1 MKRLSNILLGLSLV
15 FGAAFSA
22 AAQEKSEGMH
32 TPPPVL
38 TIVREM
44 LKPGKSGSPHAR
56 TESMFVKAMSGA
68 KSPSYYLG
76 MDSMTGKSRSLFFT
90 GYESFAAWEKDL
102 QSQQKNP
109 TLSAALDRA
118 SVADGELLESYEES
132 VWVYRADQSYNQNSS
147 LAGIR
152 YFELEVFSVK
162 PGHEEDWNAA
172 VKLVKDA
179 YAKGMPEAHWAMYQ
193 LVDGGPT
200 PAFLVITPR
209 KSLEEIDT
217 AFADGH
223 KFMDAIGADGMKKLN
238 DLTAGSISET
248 ETNMFAINPAISYMD
263 EALAKADPDFW
274 GHKSMPAPAPKK
286 EKAEPKP

>member
-1 MKRLSNILLGLSLV
+1 MKRLSGILLGLALV
-15 FGAAFSA
+15 FGAAGRA
-22 AAQEKSEGMH
+22 AAQENSGGMH
-32 TPPPVL
+32 APPPVL
-38 TIVREM
+38 TIVREY

-56 TESMFVKAMSGA
+56 TESMFVKAMGAA

-76 MDSMTGKSRSLFFT
+76 MDSLTGKSRSLFFT

-118 SVADGELLESYEES
+118 SVADGDLLESYEES
-132 VWVYRADQSYNQNSS
+132 VWVYRADQSYNQTGA
-147 LAGIR
+147 LPGIR
-152 YFELEVFSVK
+152 YFELESFTVK

-179 YAKGMPEAHWAMYQ
+179 YAKGLPDAHWAMYQ
-193 LVDGGPT
+193 LAAGGATPT
-200 PAFLVITPR
+200 FLVITPR
-209 KSLEEIDT
+209 KSLSEIDT
-217 AFADGH
+217 AFAEGG
-223 KFMDAIGADGMKKLN
+223 KFMSALGPDGMKKLSE
-238 DLTAGSISET
+238 LSAASIAESH
-248 ETNMFAINPAISYMD
+248 TNFLAINPAISYMD

-274 GHKSMPAPAPKK
+274 GHKAMPAAAPKK

>member
-1 MKRLSNILLGLSLV
+1 MKRLSSFLLGLSLV
-15 FGAAFSA
+15 FGAAGTA
-22 AAQEKSEGMH
+22 AAQDKSEGMH
-32 TPPPVL
+32 APPPVL
-38 TIVREM
+38 TIVREF

-68 KSPSYYLG
+68 KSQSYYVG

-90 GYESFAAWEKDL
+90 GYESFAAWEKDV

-109 TLSAALDRA
+109 TMSAALDRA
-118 SVADGELLESYEES
+118 SVADGELLESYGES
-132 VWVYRADQSYNQNSS
+132 VWVYRPDQSYNQNSG

-152 YFELEVFSVK
+152 YFELEAFSIK

-179 YAKGMPEAHWAMYQ
+179 YAKGMPDSHWAMYQ
-193 LVDGGPT
+193 LVDGGAT

-209 KSLEEIDT
+209 KSLSEIDT
-217 AFADGH
+217 AFADGP
-223 KFMDAIGADGMKKLN
+223 KFMDALGADGLKKLN
-238 DLTAGSISET
+238 ELSAAAIVET
-248 ETNMFAINPAISYMD
+248 QTNMFAINPAISYMD
-263 EALAKADPDFW
+263 EGLAKADPDFW
-274 GHKSMPAPAPKK
+274 GHKSMPAAAPKK